1 MQAAM
6 EAQRAGSVD
15 YLTVQG
21 GGLGVGSALTVNL
34 HNGNVYLSGSGSV
47 PVVPSASIVG
57 GMVASN
63 PGLPTG
69 QKEATSTIF
78 WRAHLL
84 EALYARSVF
93 AGA

>member
-1 MQAAM
+1 
-6 EAQRAGSVD
+6 
-15 YLTVQG
+15 
-21 GGLGVGSALTVNL
+21 
-34 HNGNVYLSGSGSV
+34 
-47 PVVPSASIVG
+47 
-57 GMVASN
+57 MVASN